1 MPPRRRTPSYRLH
14 KARNCGVVTIDGTDH
29 YLGPYNS
36 SESWERYY
44 RLLAEWSAN
53 GHSTPPAHINE
64 TPDLTINEL
73 IAAYWRFARKWYV
86 KDGEPTDAI
95 YGIRIALRLLRTH
108 YGTTLVKDFGPLKLD
123 ALLAHMVEKKWSR
136 RYCNDHLGRIKRV
149 FRWGKSKEMVP
160 TSVYQDLLTVPGL
173 QAGRTAARESD
184 PIQPVSD
191 ELITATLPH
200 LTSVVA
206 DMVRFQRATG
216 ARPGEVCIIRPMDV
230 DRTTGDVWE
239 YRPASHKTQHRG
251 RERTIYLGPQA
262 QAILRPYLLRA
273 ADSYCFSPQQAV
285 AEHRARQRANRKG
298 KRNRPRY
305 EKKRKVKAKRSPGT
319 RYRTDS
325 YRVAIQRA
333 CQRVGLAEWS
343 PNQLRHAAGTEA
355 RALFGLEAAQVMLG
369 HAKADV
375 TQIYAERDR
384 RLAREVA
391 KKMG

>member
-1 MPPRRRTPSYRLH
+1 MSRRRRTPSYRLH

-53 GHSTPPAHINE
+53 GHSTPPASINQ

-86 KDGEPTDAI
+86 KNGEPTDAV
-95 YGIRIALRLLRTH
+95 YGIRVALRILREL

-123 ALLAHMVEKKWSR
+123 AVLTHMVEKEWSR

-160 TSVYQDLLTVPGL
+160 TNIYQDLLTVSGL
-173 QAGRTAARESD
+173 QAGRTTARESE
-184 PIQPVSD
+184 PVLPVSD
-191 ELITATLPH
+191 ELVAATLPH

-206 DMVRFQRATG
+206 DMVRFQRVTG
-216 ARPGEVCIIRPMDV
+216 ARPGEVCIIRPMDI
-230 DRTTGDVWE
+230 DRAGDIWE
-239 YRPASHKTQHRG
+239 YYPASHKTQHRG
-251 RERTIYLGPQA
+251 RERIIYIGPQA
-262 QAILRPYLLRA
+262 QTILRPYLLRPA
-273 ADSYCFSPQQAV
+273 ESYCFSPQQAV
-285 AEHRARQRANRKG
+285 AEHRARQHANRTS
-298 KRNRPRY
+298 
-305 EKKRKVKAKRSPGT
+305 KRKRSQKQVTPKAKAKRRPGS

-325 YRVAIQRA
+325 YRVAIHRA
-333 CQRVGLAEWS
+333 CQRAELEEWS
-343 PNQLRHAAGTEA
+343 PNQLRHAAGTQA
-355 RALFGLEAAQVMLG
+355 RALFGLEAAQVILG

-384 RLAREVA
+384 RLAQEVA
-391 KKMG
+391 RKMG

>member
-1 MPPRRRTPSYRLH
+1 MPRRRRIPSYRLH
-14 KARNCGVVTIDGTDH
+14 KARNCAVVTIDGKDH

-36 SESWERYY
+36 PASWEKYY

-53 GHSTPPAHINE
+53 GHSLRPAASITD

-73 IAAYWRFARKWYV
+73 IADYWRFAQEWYV
-86 KDGEPTDAI
+86 KNGEPTDAI
-95 YGIRIALRLLRTH
+95 YGIRVALRLLRQL

-123 ALLAHMVEKKWSR
+123 ALVGHMVEKGWSR

-149 FRWGKSKEMVP
+149 FKWGKSKEMVP
-160 TSVYQDLLTVPGL
+160 TGVYQDLLTVPGL
-173 QAGRTAARESD
+173 RAGRTKAPESE
-184 PIQPVSD
+184 PILPVSD
-191 ELITATLPH
+191 ELVAETLPH

-206 DMVRFQRATG
+206 DMIRFQRATG
-216 ARPGEVCIIRPMDV
+216 ARPGEVCIVRPMDV
-230 DRTTGDVWE
+230 NRITDVWE

-251 RERTIYLGPQA
+251 RERIIYVGPQA
-262 QAILRPYLLRA
+262 QAVLRPYLLRA
-273 ADSYCFSPQQAV
+273 ADTYCFSPREAV
-285 AEHRARQRANRKG
+285 REHRAKRRANRKTQ
-298 KRNRPRY
+298 RRSAQRQ
-305 EKKRKVKAKRSPGT
+305 RSRRTRAKRAAGN

-333 CQRVGLAEWS
+333 CKRVGLDEWS

-384 RLAREVA
+384 QLAREVA
-391 KKMG
+391 RKIG